1 MLRQRRPQVH
11 PHPQHSMPAV
21 RGDGSARDL
30 SAIASSV
37 DALQRKLEEHH
48 LLGHRHMGSL
58 GPQDLG
64 QVAAAAAAAAA
75 QTVRQE
81 SHAELSQVLKAVLL
95 QQSRLGGGA
104 AHAGAS
110 AATTPW
116 AVHTAQD
123 NVHVQGQLL
132 IPPEPGTRPVA
143 SATPQVCS
151 GMFACIATLVQV
163 GVVHP
168 FGKGCVPAR
177 RCHHEDVPAAC
188 CARFCVA
195 ITAGSWAC
203 RGALQQWHRIHRPKH
218 QASQRL
224 ETWAIHQS
232 SQLAALLMQLSKQ
245 PDTQLVSKLLCGKQ
259 RRSRPATDSCIIAN
273 RRMRN
278 TLRGS
283 KLQVRL
289 QCICVRCMAPA
300 LPSRCNSPHETLY
313 FS

>member
-1 MLRQRRPQVH
+1 MPSRQPSEIAAEGDSAAAEPGRHQALAEQRHAALDSLQQRVRTDIAPTTEASSAQHEANQTQPQLCQPTSRELHEAARAAAVLRQRRPQVH

-218 QASQRL
+218 QASQRP
-224 ETWAIHQS
+224 E
-232 SQLAALLMQLSKQ
+232 K
-245 PDTQLVSKLLCGKQ
+245 
-259 RRSRPATDSCIIAN
+259 
-273 RRMRN
+273 
-278 TLRGS
+278 
-283 KLQVRL
+283 
-289 QCICVRCMAPA
+289 
-300 LPSRCNSPHETLY
+300 
-313 FS
+313 